1 MKITDK
7 KGILVNLDKDSRD
20 FLRDLAEK
28 NSSSQSYEVRRL
40 IKNEKKKSTNEN
52 VSDTTFG

>member
-1 MKITDK
+1 MKSTDK
-7 KGILVNLDKDSRD
+7 KGILINLDLESRE

-40 IKNEKKKSTNEN
+40 IKNEKRKSEN
-52 VSDTTFG
+52 KTVQN

>member
-1 MKITDK
+1 MKTTDK

-40 IKNEKKKSTNEN
+40 IKKEKKKSTNEN